1 MIKKNIVVIS
11 ICLVL
16 IVILEIGFSYS
27 LWNISVSQDT
37 TNIAESKCFDLSIS
51 NQENNITLENAY
63 PISNN
68 KGKSLTPF
76 TFTVTNTC
84 DITAQYSV
92 DLEVLKEST
101 LPSEF
106 IDVMFEGNINLLSSY
121 DSTDKVN

>member
-16 IVILEIGFSYS
+16 IVILGIGFSYS

-51 NQENNITLENAY
+51 NQENSINLENAY

-68 KGKSLTPF
+68 KGKKF
-76 TFTVTNTC
+76 NTF
-84 DITAQYSV
+84 Y
-92 DLEVLKEST
+92 
-101 LPSEF
+101 F
-106 IDVMFEGNINLLSSY
+106 Y
-121 DSTDKVN
+121 RY

>member
-68 KGKSLTPF
+68 KGKKF
-76 TFTVTNTC
+76 NTF
-84 DITAQYSV
+84 Y
-92 DLEVLKEST
+92 
-101 LPSEF
+101 F
-106 IDVMFEGNINLLSSY
+106 Y
-121 DSTDKVN
+121 RY